1 MSFFLQPVDGRE
13 FGQNDRRKDDFSAGR
28 SREKLGFDMVNHYAC
43 SSRTG
48 ERSSV
53 ISGAVVSGLSWLGV
67 PEHDTFYAIRRTLD
81 DGSVILTVLHEV
93 PAAAQELGAF
103 PTPGEA
109 IDFAQEEARR
119 LNASGGS
126 AEYVEPPDD
135 LVGTG

>member
-1 MSFFLQPVDGRE
+1 MDSGDQ
-13 FGQNDRRKDDFSAGR
+13 
-28 SREKLGFDMVNHYAC
+28 AC

-53 ISGAVVSGLSWLGV
+53 ISGAVVCGLSWLGV

-81 DGSVILTVLHEV
+81 DGSVILTVLREV

-126 AEYVEPPDD
+126 AEYVEPPGD